1 MIKRVSEEKSVAPL
15 KKSLAFLHPKL
26 AKEYLG
32 DKDPRKVFPSSN
44 ARAKWKCSK
53 CGNIWE
59 SVISNRTQNRCG
71 CPNCASSGHDQTKPS
86 FVYLIC
92 RPGQIQYGIMN
103 TWTTR
108 LQQHA
113 RKGWELLDKIEVTG
127 RKARSLE
134 TKIKQ
139 TLRAKGIPA
148 GREAFRRKFEGW
160 TEAFQEVD
168 LYVRSLRGLCRK
180 LGIDLDAFLAA

>member
-1 MIKRVSEEKSVAPL
+1 
-15 KKSLAFLHPKL
+15 
-26 AKEYLG
+26 
-32 DKDPRKVFPSSN
+32 
-44 ARAKWKCSK
+44 
-53 CGNIWE
+53 
-59 SVISNRTQNRCG
+59 
-71 CPNCASSGHDQTKPS
+71 
-86 FVYLIC
+86 
-92 RPGQIQYGIMN
+92 MN

-139 TLRAKGIPA
+139 TLRAKDIPT
-148 GREAFRRKFEGW
+148 GDNAFREWFDGW

-168 LYVRSLRGLCRK
+168 LYVRSIKELCQS